1 MDKLIWVMSWL
12 YLCERKIVTAQMKQS
27 KCKPRLHLKFNSSD
41 EFPDSDASIIIFAI
55 LYC

>member
-41 EFPDSDASIIIFAI
+41 EFPDSDASIIIIAI
-55 LYC
+55 FYC